1 MGIMEEN
8 EYFNYLY
15 KIVLKQS
22 NKEKIPN
29 KTLTYIIEHFK
40 VREDYEKCQ
49 KLFEIIQENE
59 KNI

>member
-29 KTLTYIIEHFK
+29 KTLTDIIEHFK